1 MTPRLRIETLIV
13 AARRVFGLAR
23 DPALVHALAAETGL
37 HASNVSRALDDVLEL
52 EPTDEDLEVMMKRAP
67 ARSAVLVI
75 LAANVF
81 VAPFRAI
88 AWALAQS
95 ERVIVRTSRRSP
107 MFARALLEHV
117 PALGVELLPLSD
129 DVTGDV
135 RRAIAALPDGAAVHA
150 YGSRATIDAVGEEA
164 ALRGVVAELH
174 GPGFGAI
181 VASAEDIVANAEAIA
196 RDDAFFDQ
204 GGCLSPRVVLAIGD
218 ATSAVDALHRALGRV
233 GDEVPRRTLDPV
245 ESSALARSRDA
256 AIFAGRALEGSEH
269 IILEL
274 PEATLAPAGRA
285 LVVVPATSADDALAR
300 LRALGPELATI
311 GTSNDLEWKVRAAF
325 PAVRV
330 SHLGRMQRP
339 PLDGPVDLRSLL
351 HEEPRERGGLR
362 K

>member
-13 AARRVFGLAR
+13 AARRAFGR
-23 DPALVHALAAETGL
+23 ERSTALIQTLAAETGL
-37 HASNVSRALDDVLEL
+37 HPSNVSRALDDVLEL
-52 EPTDEDLEVMMKRAP
+52 EPTEEDLEAMIARAP
-67 ARSAVLVI
+67 ERSAVLVI

-95 ERVIVRTSRRSP
+95 DRVIVRTSRRAP
-107 MFARALLEHV
+107 TFARALLEHV
-117 PALGVELLPLSD
+117 PALGVEVLPLGD
-129 DVTGDV
+129 DANADV
-135 RRAIAALPDGAAVHA
+135 QSALRALPPGGAVHVYGSGPTVDAVAEQAALA
-150 YGSRATIDAVGEEA
+150 
-164 ALRGVVAELH
+164 GVAAELH

-181 VASAEDIVANAEAIA
+181 VAESEAIVANAEAIA
-196 RDDAFFDQ
+196 RDVAFFDQ
-204 GGCLSPRVVLAIGD
+204 GGCLSPRVVLVVGD
-218 ATSAVDALHRALGRV
+218 STAAADALHRALGRV

-285 LVVVPATSADDALAR
+285 VVVVGARNAAEAVSR

-311 GTSNDLEWKVRAAF
+311 GTSDDLDALMRNSF
-325 PAVRV
+325 PGVRV
-330 SHLGRMQRP
+330 THLGRMQRP
-339 PLDGPVDLRSLL
+339 PLDGPVDLRSLA
-351 HEEPRERGGLR
+351 R
-362 K
+362 

>member
-13 AARRVFGLAR
+13 AARRAFGR
-23 DPALVHALAAETGL
+23 DRDAALVEAIAAESGL

-52 EPTDEDLEVMMKRAP
+52 EPTDEDLEVMIRRAP
-67 ARSAVLVI
+67 ARTAVLVI

-95 ERVIVRTSRRSP
+95 DRVIVRMSRRSP
-107 MFARALLEHV
+107 TFARALLEHV
-117 PALGVELLPLSD
+117 PALRVDLLPLGD
-129 DVTGDV
+129 DAATDV
-135 RRAIAALPDGAAVHA
+135 ARAIAALPDGAAVHA
-150 YGSRATIDAVGEEA
+150 YGSRATIDAVAEEA
-164 ALRGVVAELH
+164 ALRGVHAELH

-181 VASAEDIVANAEAIA
+181 VAETEAIVANAEAIA
-196 RDDAFFDQ
+196 RDVSFFDQ

-218 ATSAVDALHRALGRV
+218 ASVAADALHRTLGRV

-285 LVVVPATSADDALAR
+285 LVVVPAKNAADALSR
-300 LRALGPELATI
+300 LRALGSDLATI
-311 GTSNDLEWKVRAAF
+311 GTSSDLESAVRAAF
-325 PAVRV
+325 PDIRV
-330 SHLGRMQRP
+330 AHLGRMQRP
-339 PLDGPVDLRSLL
+339 PLDGPVDLRALG
-351 HEEPRERGGLR
+351 R
-362 K
+362 